1 MEVGEQLHK
10 NKTNSFSRGYKAT
23 NRRKLQQATTL
34 VHPFLEPNPNLPN
47 GITQWK
53 LLAIKTPHFPNEAP
67 MVDSYTALI
76 SHWSVPIAAPTV
88 PAGCAAYSLC
98 APPVAPGAP
107 AP

>member
-1 MEVGEQLHK
+1 
-10 NKTNSFSRGYKAT
+10 
-23 NRRKLQQATTL
+23 
-34 VHPFLEPNPNLPN
+34 
-47 GITQWK
+47 
-53 LLAIKTPHFPNEAP
+53 